1 METARVSDGVPELRV
16 VKWICTTVL
25 SFTPEG
31 PQSLSPSQSF
41 TLAR

>member
-16 VKWICTTVL
+16 VKICTTVL